1 MTGRNGLPRSGA
13 RAGIPDSD
21 LVLVRRAG
29 RRAAWMAAALVAVSF
44 LLCAALVLLIVV
56 TGQDRAARSELA
68 AAVAR
73 ADDVSDPP
81 AGISLLLRRPDGR
94 TEVTPGAPS
103 VLPYGPGIA
112 AVLGSGGPAVHE
124 QDVTSPAGDFR
135 VRTERR
141 VVPAGTEVVQAAA
154 ALRPQEDERARVFGG
169 LAAAGAV
176 ALLAAGAL
184 GVVTGRQTVRGL
196 VAALGRQ
203 RQFVSDASHELRT
216 PLAVV
221 STRAQLLRRHLDSV
235 TLDDDV
241 RRVLAADVDRLLVDS
256 ARLADVVED
265 LLAASEPL
273 TPVTRDVDLREVA
286 ADVVAGLAPL
296 GADRQVTLE
305 LTTLDGAPPEQPA
318 QPLLVRAGEPPV
330 RRSLVAL
337 IDNAIRHSPAEGR
350 VRIGCG
356 VRGSSAVVAVSD
368 AGPGIPGQVRDHL
381 FDRFASGDRRADDGA
396 ASVTRRRYGLGLAL
410 VADTMHRFGG
420 DVSVDTG
427 PGGTTFTLTF
437 PI

>member
-1 MTGRNGLPRSGA
+1 
-13 RAGIPDSD
+13 
-21 LVLVRRAG
+21 
-29 RRAAWMAAALVAVSF
+29 
-44 LLCAALVLLIVV
+44 
-56 TGQDRAARSELA
+56 
-68 AAVAR
+68 
-73 ADDVSDPP
+73 
-81 AGISLLLRRPDGR
+81 
-94 TEVTPGAPS
+94 
-103 VLPYGPGIA
+103 
-112 AVLGSGGPAVHE
+112 
-124 QDVTSPAGDFR
+124 
-135 VRTERR
+135 
-141 VVPAGTEVVQAAA
+141 VPAGTEVVQAAA

-221 STRAQLLRRHLDSV
+221 STRAQLLRRHLASA

-273 TPVTRDVDLREVA
+273 TSPAGSVDLRAVA
-286 ADVVAGLAPL
+286 ADAVAGLAPL
-296 GADRQVTLE
+296 GSDRQVTLE
-305 LTTLDGAPPEQPA
+305 LTGLGGGPPEQPP
-318 QPLLVRAGEPPV
+318 QPLLVRASEPPV

-337 IDNAIRHSPAEGR
+337 IDNAIRHSPAGGTVR
-350 VRIGCG
+350 VGCG
-356 VRGSSAVVAVSD
+356 ARGGSAVVTVSD
-368 AGPGIPGQVRDHL
+368 AGPGIPGPLRDHL

-396 ASVTRRRYGLGLAL
+396 AAATRRRYGLGLAL
-410 VADTMHRFGG
+410 VADTMHRSGG
-420 DVSVDTG
+420 DVAVDTG

-437 PI
+437 PT

>member
-1 MTGRNGLPRSGA
+1 MTDPTGA
-13 RAGIPDSD
+13 ADPD
-21 LVLVRRAG
+21 LALVRRAG
-29 RRAAWMAAALVAVSF
+29 RRAAWLAAALVAVSF
-44 LLCAALVLLIVV
+44 LLCAGLVLVVVV
-56 TGQDRAARSELA
+56 TGQDRASRSELA

-81 AGISLLLRRPDGR
+81 AGIDLLLRRPDGGI
-94 TEVTPGAPS
+94 EVTPGAPS
-103 VLPYGPGIA
+103 VLPYRADLG
-112 AVLGSGGPAVHE
+112 AVLRPGAPRVRE
-124 QDVTSPAGDFR
+124 RDVASPAGDFR

-141 VVPAGTEVVQAAA
+141 TVPGGTEVVQAAA
-154 ALRPQEDERARVFGG
+154 ALRPQEAERARMFGG
-169 LAAAGAV
+169 LAAAGLV

-196 VAALGRQ
+196 VSALGRQ

-221 STRAQLLRRHLDSV
+221 STRAQLLRRHLDAAA
-235 TLDDDV
+235 LPDDV
-241 RRVLAADVDRLLVDS
+241 RRVLVSDVDRLLADS

-273 TPVTRDVDLREVA
+273 SPASGSVDLRAVA
-286 ADVVAGLAPL
+286 ADAVAGLAPL
-296 GADRQVTLE
+296 GLDRNVALE
-305 LTTLDGAPPEQPA
+305 LTGLDGGPPGQAPPLA
-318 QPLLVRAGEPPV
+318 VRAGGPPV

-337 IDNAIRHSPAEGR
+337 IDNAIRHSPQNGT

-356 VRGSSAVVAVSD
+356 ARGSSAVVTVSD
-368 AGPGIPGQVRDHL
+368 AGPGIPGPLRDQL

-396 ASVTRRRYGLGLAL
+396 ASSTRRRYGLGLAL
-410 VADTMHRFGG
+410 VADTMHRIGG
-420 DVSVDTG
+420 DVVVDTG

-437 PI
+437 PM